1 MPADVISARARQI
14 HFSSLVFDTHA
25 DTPQRILFD
34 KFDLGHRDVE
44 GCVDIPRMREGGIG
58 AIFFALW
65 VPVEIT
71 GQAATRRASDLLD
84 SVLKQVE
91 GHPADLAIA
100 KSSADVARARQEGKI
115 AVMLGI
121 EGGHT
126 INSDL
131 NVLRDFHAR
140 GVRCMTLTHN
150 AATEW
155 ADSSNDA
162 PRHRGLTD
170 FGKEVVRE
178 MNRLGMLVDV
188 SHVSDSTFY
197 DVLKTTRAP
206 VIASHSCCRAL
217 CRVPRNLDDEMIRA
231 LAASSGVIHITFHNA
246 FLSQEYADAS
256 RSLASESAERQ
267 QAIREK
273 FGSNEARKLIE
284 GQRWS
289 DELIRAGKLPQVS
302 WEKILDHMD
311 HAVGL
316 VGADHVGVGS
326 DFDGAFM
333 PTGLADASKY
343 AAITEGLLRR
353 GYSEPHIRRI
363 LGENTL
369 RVLAEVERV
378 SQVLNG
384 DKA

>member
-14 HFSSLVFDTHA
+14 HSSSLVFDTHA
-25 DTPQRILFD
+25 DTPQRLLFD

-91 GHPADLAIA
+91 EHPADLAIA

-121 EGGHT
+121 EGGHA

-131 NVLRDFHAR
+131 NVLRNFHAR

-162 PRHRGLTD
+162 PRHQGLTN
-170 FGKEVVRE
+170 FGKEVLRE
-178 MNRLGMLVDV
+178 MNRLGMMIDV
-188 SHVSDSTFY
+188 SHVSDLTFY

-267 QAIREK
+267 RAIREK

-302 WEKILDHMD
+302 WEKILDHID

-333 PTGLADASKY
+333 PAGLADASKY

-353 GYSEPHIRRI
+353 GYGEPHIRKI

-378 SQVLNG
+378 SQMLNG

>member
-1 MPADVISARARQI
+1 MRPDEISNQARHI

-25 DTPQRILFD
+25 DTPQRLLFD
-34 KFDLGHRDVE
+34 KFDLGHRDTE

-71 GQAATRRASDLLD
+71 GGAATQRASELLD

-91 GHPADLAIA
+91 KHPADLVIA
-100 KSSADVARARQEGKI
+100 KSSAEVVRARQECKI
-115 AVMLGI
+115 AVLLGI
-121 EGGHT
+121 EGGHA
-126 INSDL
+126 INSNL
-131 NVLRDFHAR
+131 NVLRDFHTR

-155 ADSSNDA
+155 ADSSNDVQ
-162 PRHRGLTD
+162 RHRGLTD

-217 CRVPRNLDDEMIRA
+217 CKVPRNLDDQMIRA
-231 LAASSGVIHITFHNA
+231 LAAGGGAIHIAFHDA

-256 RSLASESAERQ
+256 RALTPESTERQ
-267 QAIREK
+267 RAIRDK

-289 DELIRAGKLPQVS
+289 DESIRTEKLPQVS
-302 WEKILDHMD
+302 WEKILDHID
-311 HAVGL
+311 HAVRIA
-316 VGADHVGVGS
+316 GADHVGVGS

-333 PTGLADASKY
+333 PAGLEDASKY

-353 GYSEPHIRRI
+353 GYSEPDIRKI

-369 RVLAEVERV
+369 RVLADVERV
-378 SQVLNG
+378 SGVLNG

>member
-14 HFSSLVFDTHA
+14 HSSSLVFDTHA
-25 DTPQRILFD
+25 DTPQRLLFD

-58 AIFFALW
+58 AILFALW
-65 VPVEIT
+65 VPAEIT
-71 GQAATRRASDLLD
+71 GQAAMRRASDLLD

-91 GHPADLAIA
+91 EHPADLAIA
-100 KSSADVARARQEGKI
+100 KSSADVARARQESKI

-121 EGGHT
+121 EGGHA

-162 PRHRGLTD
+162 PRHQGLTD

-178 MNRLGMLVDV
+178 MNRLGMLADV

-246 FLSQEYADAS
+246 FLSQE
-256 RSLASESAERQ
+256 
-267 QAIREK
+267 
-273 FGSNEARKLIE
+273 
-284 GQRWS
+284 
-289 DELIRAGKLPQVS
+289 
-302 WEKILDHMD
+302 
-311 HAVGL
+311 
-316 VGADHVGVGS
+316 
-326 DFDGAFM
+326 
-333 PTGLADASKY
+333 
-343 AAITEGLLRR
+343 
-353 GYSEPHIRRI
+353 
-363 LGENTL
+363 
-369 RVLAEVERV
+369 
-378 SQVLNG
+378 
-384 DKA
+384 